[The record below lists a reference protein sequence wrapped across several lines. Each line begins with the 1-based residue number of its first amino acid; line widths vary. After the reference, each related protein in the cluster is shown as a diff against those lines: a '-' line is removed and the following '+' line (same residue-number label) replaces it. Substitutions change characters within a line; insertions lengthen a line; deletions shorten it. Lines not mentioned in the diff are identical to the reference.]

1 MDKSLLKFVKL
12 LSKHVFKSVFIF
24 KRLSNTNN
32 NFYKNK
38 IMRLNKTERE
48 VLRKK
53 VEIVIPQI
61 SKLEI
66 FNQKVFNEELSTIS

>member
-1 MDKSLLKFVKL
+1 MLLINYKLLFGFKFVKL

-66 FNQKVFNEELSTIS
+66 FNQ